1 MDSLLRMIKLYDDR
15 FAHNHIFLPMV
26 EHAVNVQIDDAINKK
41 YFHRKNLF
49 KCYLPFL
56 IDLKFDFRK
65 NKRSI

>member
-1 MDSLLRMIKLYDDR
+1 
-15 FAHNHIFLPMV
+15 MV